1 MSNHKW
7 SALAEENRGVAV
19 LNDCKYGLNVL
30 KNQINLTLLKSSLA
44 PDMTADKGIQIFT
57 YAVYAWNG
65 SLAESGVVKEAY
77 DLNVPAWSIQGMVDG
92 PTSLFSLDAENIVI
106 EAVKPAEDG
115 SSNVV
120 VRLYEAMH
128 TSTSCQLR
136 TTLPVRSASLTDMLE
151 DKLSDLTVSGGAVT
165 LEFHP
170 FEIKTVC
177 LGF

>member
-1 MSNHKW
+1 MVGLDRGKPRR
-7 SALAEENRGVAV
+7 NRLERLQVRPECPQ
-19 LNDCKYGLNVL
+19 D
-30 KNQINLTLLKSSLA
+30 QINLTLLKSTLA

-77 DLNVPAWSIQGMVDG
+77 DLNVPAWSLQGAVDG

-106 EAVKPAEDG
+106 EAIKPAEDG

-128 TSTSCQLR
+128 MKR
-136 TTLPVRSASLTDMLE
+136 TAS
-151 DKLSDLTVSGGAVT
+151 
-165 LEFHP
+165 
-170 FEIKTVC
+170 
-177 LGF
+177 